1 MLPEMNIHIILHFAL
16 ETLVR
21 SLKAVRN
28 LASSK
33 GSFRDDRS
41 KRIEHCPTCKV
52 LSYLRAVNCMAS
64 TLVFCRTSLGGDF
77 QAALLQNTLQRATR
91 CTARFNPFRGCF
103 KRSGMLYGLE
113 HVVLRGAQCNRAAQ
127 IRKHDASR
135 VAVTLFSN
143 QFRLRSA
150 RSKGLVKSFAAM
162 QASAIQHTLVM
173 KANLGSFERFA
184 SIPSSSC
191 FGRVS
196 ELFVESKSALQRPQ
210 QGLDDGVHLA
220 AASIYCA
227 ECASSI

>member
-1 MLPEMNIHIILHFAL
+1 M
-16 ETLVR
+16 
-21 SLKAVRN
+21 
-28 LASSK
+28 
-33 GSFRDDRS
+33 
-41 KRIEHCPTCKV
+41 
-52 LSYLRAVNCMAS
+52 
-64 TLVFCRTSLGGDF
+64 
-77 QAALLQNTLQRATR
+77 
-91 CTARFNPFRGCF
+91 
-103 KRSGMLYGLE
+103 
-113 HVVLRGAQCNRAAQ
+113 VLRGAQCNRAAQ

-150 RSKGLVKSFAAM
+150 RSKDLVKSFAAM